1 MPNHTYVI
9 AMNTTTLPAPQ
20 ADWALFLD
28 FDGTLADIA
37 ASPCRVSIDPRLP
50 ATLAALSDALD
61 GAVALVSGRP
71 LAQLDAILA
80 PLVLPACGLHGLE
93 RRRADGSVIRAEGPT
108 AALAAARQRL
118 GAFAATASGV
128 VLEDKG
134 LSLALHY
141 RGAPEREADC
151 RDAAEAA
158 LAAGGGE
165 LHLLDGKM
173 IFELKPHGA
182 NKGSAIEAFL
192 AEAPFAGRVPAFAG
206 DDRTDED
213 GFDAVNR
220 RGGVTVRV
228 GDGASTRARWRIGT
242 VDELLVWLA
251 AAPAAIAAATNDD
264 GRQGAREL

>member
-1 MPNHTYVI
+1 MPTDKYMT
-9 AMNTTTLPAPQ
+9 ATTLPTPQ

-28 FDGTLADIA
+28 FDGTLANIA
-37 ASPCRVSIDPRLP
+37 ASPCRVRIDARLP
-50 ATLAALSDALD
+50 VTLAALSDVLD

-71 LAQLDAILA
+71 LAQLDAFLA
-80 PLVLPACGLHGLE
+80 PLILPASGLHGLE
-93 RRRADGSVIRAEGPT
+93 RRDANGVVIRAAAPS
-108 AALAAARQRL
+108 AALAAARDRL
-118 GAFAATASGV
+118 AAFAATAPGV

-141 RGAPEREADC
+141 RGAPGSQSDC
-151 RDAAEAA
+151 RRAVEEA
-158 LAAGGGE
+158 LAASNGE

-182 NKGSAIEAFL
+182 DKGSAIEAFL

-213 GFDAVNR
+213 GFAAVNR

-228 GDGASTRARWRIGT
+228 GDGAATQARWRVGS
-242 VDELLVWLA
+242 VDELLAWLA
-251 AAPAAIAAATNDD
+251 AAPAAIAAGGGAGKV
-264 GRQGAREL
+264 GRKGRRGS